1 MEKKNK
7 KYKKVNYN
15 IVYNIVYN
23 IIMEKYDRDFYGNVT
38 INGITYSADF
48 MRDNIPYIIEFNV
61 NTHDYF
67 FISRSGLYIGHN
79 TTNITDIIP
88 NVVYAD
94 YTRIYLF
101 NDICPPWNTQMYMEM
116 FIQKFNEQ
124 TAGLGY
130 VSLGNYNNPFGFLQY
145 NVA

>member
-1 MEKKNK
+1 
-7 KYKKVNYN
+7 
-15 IVYNIVYN
+15 
-23 IIMEKYDRDFYGNVT
+23 MEKYDRDFYGNVT
-38 INGITYSADF
+38 INGVTYSADF
-48 MRDNIPYIIEFNV
+48 MIDNIPYIIEYNM

-94 YTRIYLF
+94 YSRVYLF
-101 NDICPPWNTQMYMEM
+101 NDIYPPWNTQHYMQM
-116 FIQKFNEQ
+116 FIRRFNEEI
-124 TAGLGY
+124 ARLGC
-130 VSLGNYNNPFGFLQY
+130 VNLGNYSNPFGFLQY